1 MSADLAAPFVPASGT
16 ELSIALLLSAFL
28 FGLGI
33 VGFLS
38 RRNMIIMFLC
48 TELMFQ
54 GAALAFVAFSRQ
66 HMDVSGQV
74 FVIFI
79 LTVAAAEAA
88 LALGLVVLLY
98 RCRETL
104 NAEAWSSLGESVDSA
119 DRAAEPI
126 GTQRGI
132 A

>member
-1 MSADLAAPFVPASGT
+1 MLVSAV
-16 ELSIALLLSAFL
+16 L
-28 FGLGI
+28 FGLGL

-54 GAALAFVAFSRQ
+54 GAALAMVAAARDL
-66 HMDVSGQV
+66 MDTSGQV

-104 NAEAWSSLGESVDSA
+104 SADAWSDLGEGPRGVHDP
-119 DRAAEPI
+119 EPPDQPEQ
-126 GTQRGI
+126 G
-132 A
+132 

>member
-1 MSADLAAPFVPASGT
+1 MSAMLLALQGGSLPELPETLRAAPSG
-16 ELSIALLLSAFL
+16 EIAAALLISALLLAV
-28 FGLGI
+28 GV

-54 GAALAFVAFSRQ
+54 GAALAMVAFSRH

-79 LTVAAAEAA
+79 LTV
-88 LALGLVVLLY
+88 G
-98 RCRETL
+98 RR
-104 NAEAWSSLGESVDSA
+104 GSA
-119 DRAAEPI
+119 RPRARRAAPPAPRDAE
-126 GTQRGI
+126 R
-132 A
+132 

>member
-1 MSADLAAPFVPASGT
+1 MIAALCAMQEGAASALPETLRAAPAGEIAGALIVS
-16 ELSIALLLSAFL
+16 ALLFAI
-28 FGLGI
+28 GI

-54 GAALAFVAFSRQ
+54 GAALAMVAFSRQ

-88 LALGLVVLLY
+88 LALGLVVLLH
-98 RCRETL
+98 RRRETL
-104 NAEAWSSLGESVDSA
+104 SAEAWGELGE
-119 DRAAEPI
+119 
-126 GTQRGI
+126 
-132 A
+132 